1 MDRPK
6 ILIVEDNEAF
16 IIIISAVLKDYV
28 LIVVSSA
35 EAAIHSLETHDIDLV
50 ITDYEYGGGGFPV
63 LRPHLIKNK
72 KKYIIQSSITRNDSG
87 PYLVK
92 SINKAELVTEL
103 NRAVNYSLSLQI

>member
-16 IIIISAVLKDYV
+16 IIIISAVLKDYA
-28 LIVVSSA
+28 LLVVSSA
-35 EAAIHSLETHDIDLV
+35 GAAIHSLETHDIDLV
-50 ITDYEYGGGGFPV
+50 ITDYEYGGGGFPA

>member
-16 IIIISAVLKDYV
+16 IVIISAVLKDYV

-35 EAAIHSLETHDIDLV
+35 EAAIHQLNTSQIDLV
-50 ITDYEYGGGGFPV
+50 ITDYEYGGGGFPA

-103 NRAVNYSLSLQI
+103 KRAVNCCL